1 MSLKRNDLFLEGTF
15 GKNTGLEHI
24 RMLSTEVG
32 NFVPSP
38 IYTIAQITTCAGS
51 TLQQLQEQGQVALIL
66 WRIHIYLP
74 FPETI

>member
-15 GKNTGLEHI
+15 GKNTVLEHI
-24 RMLSTEVG
+24 GILSTEVG
-32 NFVPSP
+32 NLVPSP
-38 IYTIAQITTCAGS
+38 IYTILQITTCSGS

-66 WRIHIYLP
+66 SRIHVYFR